1 MSLAASSLTVWDASS
16 SRATLFNMLIV
27 TCLFLPII
35 LAYTAFIYR
44 VLRGRVSEKDV
55 EADHASY

>member
-1 MSLAASSLTVWDASS
+1 MLA
-16 SRATLFNMLIV
+16 V
-27 TCLFLPII
+27 TCLFLPMI